1 MCDQLSALPIWGR
14 DVSRETSVPSG
25 QLRSVQQVVDTLAVG
40 SPGIIRAHTP
50 VDNFPRIQDV
60 IHRVPAASSPISG
73 CAGATSHKT
82 NLSVLI
88 QLLPGTYFRPPCRSD
103 RAADCNT
110 PCHDAFCTPSSWLIS
125 PPEDSHPSPSR
136 RHPIPRS
143 VPHVHSH
150 SHCRQ
155 PMHPSSTL
163 CELPTR
169 S

>member
-14 DVSRETSVPSG
+14 DVSRETSGPSG

-60 IHRVPAASSPISG
+60 IHRATHRVPAASSPISG
-73 CAGATSHKT
+73 CVGATSHKT

-110 PCHDAFCTPSSWLIS
+110 PCHDAFLHSVIMAHLAPGGLASLAPKETSDPSFR
-125 PPEDSHPSPSR
+125 PSR
-136 RHPIPRS
+136 PLA
-143 VPHVHSH
+143 
-150 SHCRQ
+150 Q
-155 PMHPSSTL
+155 PLSPADAPVL
-163 CELPTR
+163 DLV
-169 S
+169 